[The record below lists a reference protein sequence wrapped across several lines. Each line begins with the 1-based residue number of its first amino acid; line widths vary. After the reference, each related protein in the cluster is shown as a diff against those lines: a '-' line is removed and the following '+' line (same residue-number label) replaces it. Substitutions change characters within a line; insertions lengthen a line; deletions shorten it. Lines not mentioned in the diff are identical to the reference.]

1 MDATDRNLGAIF
13 DMNLRIVAPLFQRP
27 YVWNREQNWEPLW
40 EAIQEVAERRL
51 ADDVPKP
58 RFLGAIVLDQLS
70 TQTGDVEARQVIDGQ
85 QRLTTLQVVLAA
97 MRDLCKELGSDN
109 YHEAFKRLT
118 VNFVTSRKSAE
129 SIFKVWPT
137 NKDRKHFGAVIN
149 SGTKTELLKYYGAKA
164 GAKDVGYLVPNAY
177 LFFIEAVREWIGESS
192 GDKLEIKLES
202 LLTAMRQDL
211 LIVVIDL
218 GEKDDAQMIFE
229 TLNAL
234 GTPLLPAD
242 LVKNFLFHR
251 AEAEGLNTEELYKNY
266 WNGFDENA
274 SYWRNKIRQGR
285 LNRPRIDLYLQHY
298 LTLKKQEDV
307 GATHLFAAFKDY
319 MNNGGGQKVEEHMI
333 SLKSYSEIYEKFERF
348 PLDTREGLF
357 FYRLAQLDTNTVF
370 PVLLEVFKN
379 PVSVEDKTQILE
391 DLESYLVR
399 RVICGLTQ
407 KNYNRFF
414 VELVKRLSDRGFTG
428 ENVREYLAAKDADTS
443 RWPTDKEIDDAFIN
457 NPLYKSMKRA
467 NLRMILEG
475 IEIAK
480 RDVKSEKIQIAEK
493 LTVEHVMPQG
503 WREHWTMPQD
513 SSVEDEIGRDRILHS
528 IGNLTLLTK
537 NLNPSVS
544 NSSWEK
550 KKSAIALHSALALNR
565 EVALFEKWSEFEIKK
580 RSTEFA
586 AIAKGIWKYPT
597 GESHGRSI

>member
-1 MDATDRNLGAIF
+1 
-13 DMNLRIVAPLFQRP
+13 MNLRIVAPLFQRP

-51 ADDVPKP
+51 AGDVPRP
-58 RFLGAIVLDQLS
+58 RFLGAIVLDQLP

-137 NKDRKHFGAVIN
+137 NKDRQHFASVIN
-149 SGTKTELLKYYGAKA
+149 SGTKTDLLKHYGAKL
-164 GAKDVGYLVPNAY
+164 GAKDVGYLIPNAY
-177 LFFIEAVREWIGESS
+177 LFFIEAVREWINGSS
-192 GDKLEIKLES
+192 GDRLETKLES
-202 LLTAMRQDL
+202 LLAAMRQDL

-229 TLNAL
+229 TMNAL

-251 AEAEGLNTEELYKNY
+251 AEAEGLNIEELYENY
-266 WNGFDENA
+266 WAGFDENA
-274 SYWRNKIRQGR
+274 SYWRNEVRQGR

-307 GATHLFAAFKDY
+307 GATHLFIAFKDY
-319 MNNGGGQKVEEHMI
+319 MSNNGDQKVEEHMT
-333 SLKSYSEIYEKFERF
+333 SLKTYSEVYEKFEKF
-348 PLDTREGLF
+348 SQDTREGLF
-357 FYRLAQLDTNTVF
+357 FYRLAQLDTSTVF
-370 PVLLEVFKN
+370 PVLLEVFRN
-379 PVSVEDKTQILE
+379 SFPEGDKIQILE

-399 RVICGLTQ
+399 RAICGLTQ

-414 VELVKRLSDRGFTG
+414 VELVKRLSYKGFTV

-480 RDVKSEKIQIAEK
+480 RDAKSEKIKIAEK
-493 LTVEHVMPQG
+493 LTVEHLMPQG
-503 WREHWTMPQD
+503 WREHWAMPQG
-513 SSVEDEIGRDRILHS
+513 SNIEDEIGRDRILHS

-550 KKSAIALHSALALNR
+550 KKPAIAIHSALALNR
-565 EVALFEKWSEFEIKK
+565 EVISFEEWGELEIKK
-580 RSTEFA
+580 RSIEFA
-586 AIAKGIWKYPT
+586 EIAKRIWKYPAR
-597 GESHGRSI
+597 ENVRRAE